1 MFDNFFPA
9 VLVLLFAS
17 FLGGILYIGHTD
29 AQYQRDCRQK
39 LATIEPSRSAADIS
53 AICK

>member
-1 MFDNFFPA
+1 MFTDSFLPL
-9 VLVLLFAS
+9 LVLAFAC

-29 AQYQRDCRQK
+29 AQAQRDCRQK
-39 LATIEPSRSAADIS
+39 LATVEPSRSAADIS

>member
-9 VLVLLFAS
+9 VLVLVFAC
-17 FLGGILYIGHTD
+17 FLGSILYIGHTD

-39 LATIEPSRSAADIS
+39 LATSERSAADIS